1 MTATQIVTAIDDAL
15 YTWCLIYLLAG
26 AGIFFTIRT
35 GFVQIRLFKDSL
47 KCMTEKKSS
56 DKGVSSFQA
65 LMIATASRVGTGNM
79 AGVATAIVVGG
90 PGAAFWMWLM
100 AILGSASAFVEST
113 LAQIYKKRDG
123 DSFKGGPAYYIER
136 ALNKRWLGIIF
147 AITLIA
153 TFAFGFNGLQAY
165 NIVSAFDYYISDPSK
180 SHISIVVG
188 ILLFVISLI
197 LFFGGTEKIGWVSSV
212 LVPLMAGIYII
223 FGILIII
230 LNIGEIPAVFVS
242 IFKSAFD
249 FKAIFGGFTGS
260 CMVYGIKRGLFS
272 NEAGMGSAP
281 NASASADVSH
291 PVKQGLA
298 QVVSVYID
306 TLLICSATVFILL
319 LTGVYKNDS
328 GLSGIPLIQQSIGS
342 QFGPVSIHIIT
353 AAVCMFAFTSI
364 IGNYFYA
371 ESNIRFITKS
381 NKVMTIFRI
390 ASAAVVFYGAQNS
403 LDMAWS
409 LADITMGLEAIVNI
423 IAILMLSGIAMKAL
437 RDYEKQKAA
446 GLNPVFHEKNIGL
459 TNTYVWKDTKREEQ
473 IQKDSKTA
481 ITRSHRT

>member
-1 MTATQIVTAIDDAL
+1 MTQIITKIDDVL
-15 YTWCLIYLLAG
+15 YTWCLIYMLAG

-35 GFVQIRLFKDSL
+35 GFVQLRMFKDAMR
-47 KCMTEKKSS
+47 CMLERKSS

-100 AILGSASAFVEST
+100 AILGASSAFVEST
-113 LAQIYKKRDG
+113 LAQIYKEKDG
-123 DSFKGGPAYYIER
+123 DTFKGGPAYYIEK
-136 ALNKRWLGIIF
+136 ALNARWLGIVF
-147 AITLIA
+147 AISLIA

-165 NIVSAFDYYISDPSK
+165 NIVSAFEYYVPNFGASRIPM
-180 SHISIVVG
+180 IVG
-188 ILLFVISLI
+188 IILFVITLI
-197 LFFGGTEKIGWVSSV
+197 LFFGGTDKISWVSSV
-212 LVPLMAGIYII
+212 MVPIMAGVYIVL
-223 FGILIII
+223 GLLIIV
-230 LNIGEIPAVFVS
+230 LNIGEIPQMLVT

-281 NASASADVSH
+281 NASASAEVTH

-298 QVVSVYID
+298 QTISVYID
-306 TLLICSATVFILL
+306 TLLICSTTVFILL
-319 LTGVYKNDS
+319 LTGVYQTDS
-328 GLSGIPLIQQSIGS
+328 TLSGIPLIQQSVAK
-342 QFGPVSIHIIT
+342 QFGPFAIHVIT

-371 ESNIRFITKS
+371 EANIRFITKS
-381 NKVMTIFRI
+381 DKAMVVFRI
-390 ASAAVVFYGAQNS
+390 AAAAMVFFGAQNNI
-403 LDMAWS
+403 DVAWS

-423 IAILMLSGIAMKAL
+423 IAIVLLSGIAVKAL
-437 RDYEKQKAA
+437 KDYEKQKAA
-446 GLNPVFHEKNIGL
+446 GRNPVFHEKNIGL
-459 TNTYVWKDTKREEQ
+459 NNTSVWK
-473 IQKDSKTA
+473 
-481 ITRSHRT
+481 